1 MFIGFIVSGAGV
13 KQGGNEKSWE
23 WSRGFLQGRSL
34 FSEERTTVLF
44 APATLDES
52 WSVVCRYSAEDSPV
66 GFAPGLSPDS
76 LMAKRCTTIQF
87 SSRQELRMVEHLL
100 AVLAFWRGPGV
111 IAIVDGTAL
120 PILDGSAEGWYRVL
134 NDLPNAAWGWKSY
147 PVEPFCKEWRW
158 ENGFLR
164 AESAEAFSVD
174 YQWNAEEITQS
185 VHLSEASSQAQFEA
199 GDVIK
204 HLWNARTFISES
216 ELEQALEQGLFSPH
230 PGDGVVWRAASGE
243 LEIVEGGSLRFPD
256 EFAWHKVADLIGD
269 LSLFRYGVPQLK
281 ITARNSG
288 HFHNHQLV
296 KSLHRTLRS

>member
-230 PGDGVVWRAASGE
+230 PGDGVVWRAASE
-243 LEIVEGGSLRFPD
+243 NWRL
-256 EFAWHKVADLIGD
+256 
-269 LSLFRYGVPQLK
+269 
-281 ITARNSG
+281 
-288 HFHNHQLV
+288 
-296 KSLHRTLRS
+296 